1 MNKFGTIVGWNIAI
15 LVVYSAVILG
25 VGGGGGDDWVGV
37 GLICL
42 MHSFVAF
49 VVSIVLFITKDPK
62 SGFSWLATSAILLVI
77 GFSTCAGGFG
87 ASWH

>member
-1 MNKFGTIVGWNIAI
+1 L
-15 LVVYSAVILG
+15 LVAYSAIILG
-25 VGGGGGDDWVGV
+25 VGGAGGDDWVGV
-37 GLICL
+37 GLLCL
-42 MHSFVAF
+42 LHAFIAF
-49 VVSIVLFITKDPK
+49 VVSIVLFIMQDSK